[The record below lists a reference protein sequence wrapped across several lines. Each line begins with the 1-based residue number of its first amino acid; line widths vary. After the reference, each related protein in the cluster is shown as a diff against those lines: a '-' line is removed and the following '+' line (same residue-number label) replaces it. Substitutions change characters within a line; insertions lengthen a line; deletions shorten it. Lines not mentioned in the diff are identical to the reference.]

1 MIKTTDKRPEKRPG
15 APWAWL
21 AAVLI
26 AVSAPVA
33 LEGCK
38 KPPEKKQQQ
47 APRAVRVARVTNQV
61 LAGGLSAS
69 GVLTSRE
76 EAAVGSEITG
86 YRVSRVLADVD
97 TWVRRGQP
105 RVILDDTLLR
115 SEIAQARA
123 TLAQQK
129 AIAAQAEDQAKRV
142 AGLDNEGVLSDE
154 AIAQRRFQAQSGRA
168 AANAQAAR
176 LQDLLTRQ
184 SRMTIRAPVS
194 GPVMERNVRPG
205 DIAGTGVMFRIIR
218 DGLVE
223 LEAQVP
229 EADLPRITAS
239 APAQAILPSG
249 QTVNGTVRLISPA
262 VETGTKLGKV
272 RISLPYR
279 KDLRPGGYARAVFTG
294 LTRTA
299 AAVPETAVRYSASGP
314 TVMTLDARNRAHEIA
329 VRTGQHAGGWVEL
342 LQGPPLGSR
351 VLLGGSA
358 FVLEGDPVNPEET
371 VVASGVVARPV
382 TQARQPVRA
391 APAAAPAQRPAQ
403 PAPKAAPKKAER

>member
-1 MIKTTDKRPEKRPG
+1 
-15 APWAWL
+15 
-21 AAVLI
+21 
-26 AVSAPVA
+26 
-33 LEGCK
+33 
-38 KPPEKKQQQ
+38 
-47 APRAVRVARVTNQV
+47 VTNQV

-69 GVLTSRE
+69 GVLASRE
-76 EAAVGSEITG
+76 EAAVGSEIAG

-105 RVILDDTLLR
+105 LVILDDTLLR
-115 SEIAQARA
+115 GEIARARA
-123 TLAQQK
+123 SLAQQR
-129 AIAAQAEDQAKRV
+129 AIAAQAQDQAKRV

-154 AIAQRRFQAQSGRA
+154 AIAQRRFQAQSALAG
-168 AANAQAAR
+168 ANAQAAQ

-229 EADLPRITAS
+229 EADLSRITVG
-239 APAQAILPSG
+239 APAQAVLPSG
-249 QTVNGTVRLISPA
+249 QSVMGTVRLISPA
-262 VETGTKLGKV
+262 VESGTKLGKV

-279 KDLRPGGYARAVFTG
+279 KDLRPGGYARAIFTG

-314 TVMTLDARNRAHEIA
+314 SVMTLDSKNRAHEIA
-329 VRTGQHAGGWVEL
+329 VRTGQRAGGWVEL

-371 VVASGVVARPV
+371 VVASGVVERPV
-382 TQARQPVRA
+382 TQQR
-391 APAAAPAQRPAQ
+391 PAASTAQRPAQ
-403 PAPKAAPKKAER
+403 PAQKAAPAPPRKSER